1 MRNTLSIPLASMAC
15 VDENLAATKAS
26 LVSTKKAHINKRILI
41 MMNWPEIRIT
51 EMSHDSNEFHI
62 IKKYVDNAEN
72 ID

>member
-1 MRNTLSIPLASMAC
+1 
-15 VDENLAATKAS
+15 
-26 LVSTKKAHINKRILI
+26 